1 MAIDKN
7 FIGKTWP
14 TMVYEVG
21 KEKVKE
27 FAKAIKS
34 TNPYFLDDEFAAKSK
49 YKTIIAPPTFAV
61 VFGAKL
67 IEPIFFDNELNLN
80 LAMLVHGEQEF
91 EFYDVVKSG
100 DVLYSDAKIVNIEN
114 KEKLDVIAIEI
125 MTKNQNNK
133 DVCKGTYTFVV
144 RK

>member
-1 MAIDKN
+1 MAIDKKY
-7 FIGKTWP
+7 IGKQWP

-34 TNPYFLDDEFAAKSK
+34 SNPYYLDDEFAKNSK
-49 YKTIIAPPTFAV
+49 YKTVVAPPTFAV

-91 EFYDVVKSG
+91 EFYDVVRSG
-100 DVLYSDAKIVNIEN
+100 DVLYSDAKIIKIEN
-114 KEKLDVIAIEI
+114 KEKLDIIAIEI
-125 MTKNQNNK
+125 MTKNQEKK
-133 DVCKGTYTFVV
+133 DVCKGIYTFVV

>member
-1 MAIDKN
+1 MAIDKKY
-7 FIGKTWP
+7 IGKQWP

-34 TNPYFLDDEFAAKSK
+34 TNPYFLDDEFAAQSK
-49 YKTIIAPPTFAV
+49 YKAIVAPPTFAV

-91 EFYDVVKSG
+91 EFYNVVKSG

-114 KEKLDVIAIEI
+114 KEKLDVISIEI
-125 MTKNQNNK
+125 MTKNQEKK
-133 DVCKGTYTFVV
+133 DVCKGIYTFVV